1 LGAPFPLLKEVERI
15 NTNQRARF
23 VHKIKDT
30 LWILKNKRIA
40 VWGLTFKPDT
50 DDVRCSVAVE
60 VVNDLLREGAMV
72 YAYDPRGMD
81 NVEELGLC
89 KGLNLVKSPLEAVRE
104 AEALILATEWKEFHR
119 VDLEETRRVMQTP
132 IVFDG
137 RNFFDP
143 QTMKAVGFQY
153 YGIGR

>member
-1 LGAPFPLLKEVERI
+1 VERI

-23 VHKIKDT
+23 LQKIKDA

-72 YAYDPRGMD
+72 YAYDP
-81 NVEELGLC
+81 EEW
-89 KGLNLVKSPLEAVRE
+89 KSWKNSAF
-104 AEALILATEWKEFHR
+104 AKALIS
-119 VDLEETRRVMQTP
+119 
-132 IVFDG
+132 
-137 RNFFDP
+137 
-143 QTMKAVGFQY
+143 
-153 YGIGR
+153 

>member
-1 LGAPFPLLKEVERI
+1 
-15 NTNQRARF
+15 
-23 VHKIKDT
+23 
-30 LWILKNKRIA
+30 
-40 VWGLTFKPDT
+40 
-50 DDVRCSVAVE
+50 
-60 VVNDLLREGAMV
+60 
-72 YAYDPRGMD
+72 MD

>member
-1 LGAPFPLLKEVERI
+1 VERI

-23 VHKIKDT
+23 LQKIKDA

-60 VVNDLLREGAMV
+60 VVNDLLREGAIV
-72 YAYDPRGMD
+72 YAYDPRGMEKL
-81 NVEELGLC
+81 EELGLC
-89 KGLNLVKSPLEAVRE
+89 QGVNLVKSPLEAARE

-119 VDLEETRRVMQTP
+119 VDLMETRRVMHTP

-137 RNFFDP
+137 RNFFNP
-143 QTMKAVGFQY
+143 ETMKEVGFQY